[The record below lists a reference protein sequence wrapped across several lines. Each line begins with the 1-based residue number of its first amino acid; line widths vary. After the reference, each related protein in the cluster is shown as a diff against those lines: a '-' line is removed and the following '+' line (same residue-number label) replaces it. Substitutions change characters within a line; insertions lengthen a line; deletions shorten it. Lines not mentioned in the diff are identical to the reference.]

1 VYHCMIGEGNL
12 SHNLLVC
19 LSKCFVILADD
30 IFWWM
35 VKLRGSGSFV
45 LEVIIYLFL
54 TVICGDGLMAK
65 YLKYFRHLLSLS
77 MIWVKTGN

>member
-1 VYHCMIGEGNL
+1 MYHCMIGEGNL
-12 SHNLLVC
+12 SHNLLAC
-19 LSKCFVILADD
+19 LSKCFVLLADD

-54 TVICGDGLMAK
+54 TVICGDG
-65 YLKYFRHLLSLS
+65 
-77 MIWVKTGN
+77 